1 MKKQPFHNFVVDHM
15 TFLVEPDLYKTTYA
29 LFRIIFGVGRED
41 LIYEKR
47 SNWPGQKKQL
57 SMTFA
62 SRIGVE
68 KDARVPA
75 QTIVAVVQPTE
86 PKGKSSHVRTML
98 KNRGGS
104 CHWQHIALRTPD
116 LMGFHKFCLER
127 GVNFIT
133 PVLKDAEE
141 DLIQVFSGEWMLP
154 GAKPTATFFEFVQRD
169 PSPQLLKEL
178 ENASNREAWFRDK
191 TVLGLYGEKENEYK
205 TGKATPFIDDALA
218 KKIAARL
225 KGLEVYEIPDSL
237 LETVEADMLEYASS
251 RKKGRAPAAA

>member
-1 MKKQPFHNFVVDHM
+1 MRKHPFHNFVVDHM
-15 TFLVEPDLYKTTYA
+15 TFLVAPELYKTTYA
-29 LFRIIFGVGRED
+29 LFRIILGVSKSD

-47 SNWPGQKKQL
+47 RPLPGGRQA

-62 SRIGVE
+62 SRVGRE
-68 KDARVPA
+68 KAGGA
-75 QTIVAVVQPTE
+75 SQSIIAVVQPTE
-86 PKGKSSHVRTML
+86 AKGASSHVRTML

-116 LMGFHKFCLER
+116 LLAFHAFCVER

-169 PSPQLLKEL
+169 PSPQLLKQL
-178 ENASNREAWFRDK
+178 AAGSNREAWFRDK
-191 TVLGLYGEKENEYK
+191 TFLGLYGEKENEYRR
-205 TGKATPFIDDALA
+205 GKVTPFIDDALSR
-218 KKIAARL
+218 KIAARL
-225 KGLEVYEIPDSL
+225 KPHELWEITDAHL
-237 LETVEADMLEYASS
+237 DAVEADM
-251 RKKGRAPAAA
+251 RAYAAAKAAKPRLASPTS